1 MYYKSQMNK
10 SKIAQK
16 MKNEQQVSCQRKQKN
31 CRIEYRFFWKC
42 TTKNTNTIIVYKEM
56 MLYNLT
62 RLNSSFWKVERS
74 NAKNE
79 CY

>member
-1 MYYKSQMNK
+1 MNK

-16 MKNEQQVSCQRKQKN
+16 MKNEQQVSCQRRQ
-31 CRIEYRFFWKC
+31 
-42 TTKNTNTIIVYKEM
+42 IVYKEM